1 MGQVKKT
8 EFKVTE
14 LPNDIKMLSYLREE
28 FSNASTYF
36 STFVN
41 VKSADS
47 NDFRKTFDVS
57 KTYFWK
63 PFPYEK
69 RVSDAEKALRKYEEL
84 QKSNLVQSTKRS
96 KLKSFISNEL
106 KSRQLKFPL
115 IGKFIDMAKAEPLH
129 VKNNTVKVRFTYLFR
144 TCVSQ

>member
-1 MGQVKKT
+1 MGQIKKI

-14 LPNDIKMLSYLREE
+14 LPNDIKMLSYLGGEL
-28 FSNASTYF
+28 SNASKYF

-47 NDFRKTFDVS
+47 NDFRKIFDVS
-57 KTYFWK
+57 KTCFWK

-69 RVSDAEKALRKYEEL
+69 RVFDAEKALRKYEEL
-84 QKSNLVQSTKRS
+84 QKSNLVQSTKRN
-96 KLKSFISNEL
+96 KLRSFISNEL
-106 KSRQLKFPL
+106 KSRQLEFSL

-129 VKNNTVKVRFTYLFR
+129 VKNNTVKELFTCLFR